1 MSKEIMLELWCELD
15 DAEMLVRGQMLG
27 AVVAE
32 IEVVEVQKSDAMK
45 AFTDQLKALS
55 QQRSKLGGIIRRK
68 AETRMVNCDVQFHTP
83 VPGTKRVTRLDTGEF
98 VRDEPMTAAEHQGN
112 LFTPDAPKEASAAPD
127 ATDELLDD
135 AVRLVFEYGKAS
147 TSLLQR
153 QLRIGYTRA
162 LGLINVMERNGL
174 VGPPNGS
181 KPRDV
186 IHPPEEPKAN

>member
-32 IEVVEVQKSDAMK
+32 FELVEVQKSDAMK
-45 AFTDQLKALS
+45 GFTEQLKGLS

-68 AETRMVNCDVQFHTP
+68 AETRMVNCDVQFHAP
-83 VPGTKRVTRLDTGEF
+83 VPGTKRITRLDTGEF

-112 LFTPDAPKEASAAPD
+112 LFTPDPPPAATD
-127 ATDELLDD
+127 ANDELLDE
-135 AVRLVFEYGKAS
+135 AVRVVFEFGKAS

-153 QLRIGYTRA
+153 RLKIGYGRA
-162 LGLINVMERNGL
+162 TNLISLMERNGL
-174 VGPPNGS
+174 IGPANGS
-181 KPRDV
+181 KPRE
-186 IHPPEEPKAN
+186 IIPQAEEPKAN